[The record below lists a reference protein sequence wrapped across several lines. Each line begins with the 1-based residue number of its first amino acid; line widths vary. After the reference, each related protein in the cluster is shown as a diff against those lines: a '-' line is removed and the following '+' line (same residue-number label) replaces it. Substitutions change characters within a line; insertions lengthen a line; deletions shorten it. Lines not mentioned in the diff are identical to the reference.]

1 MSIIHS
7 ASPTNL
13 QGTTTEPMFLSP
25 PTVYFPEMR
34 VANEQIR
41 ERSPDI

>member
-1 MSIIHS
+1 MSNIHS

-13 QGTTTEPMFLSP
+13 QGTTSKRMFLSP

-34 VANEQIR
+34 IANEQIR